1 MEHFLYD
8 VIDKGDSNNHTDAES
23 IITSYKDIPTPTASE
38 CGDKEN
44 QRAALVMSYDLN
56 FTSTQ
61 LSKILEYYDISIR
74 KMKKMD
80 KCEAIADYEMA
91 DENIAIVEKR
101 KRYWQWINELSEDD
115 YFKKYIAVKL

>member
-1 MEHFLYD
+1 MVCH
-8 VIDKGDSNNHTDAES
+8 
-23 IITSYKDIPTPTASE
+23 
-38 CGDKEN
+38 
-44 QRAALVMSYDLN
+44 DLN

-91 DENIAIVEKR
+91 DENITIVEKESD
-101 KRYWQWINELSEDD
+101 IGNG
-115 YFKKYIAVKL
+115 

>member
-1 MEHFLYD
+1 
-8 VIDKGDSNNHTDAES
+8 
-23 IITSYKDIPTPTASE
+23 
-38 CGDKEN
+38 
-44 QRAALVMSYDLN
+44 MSYDLN

-115 YFKKYIAVKL
+115 YFKKYIAVTL

>member
-91 DENIAIVEKR
+91 DENIGTCRKTKAILAMDKR
-101 KRYWQWINELSEDD
+101 TVRR
-115 YFKKYIAVKL
+115 